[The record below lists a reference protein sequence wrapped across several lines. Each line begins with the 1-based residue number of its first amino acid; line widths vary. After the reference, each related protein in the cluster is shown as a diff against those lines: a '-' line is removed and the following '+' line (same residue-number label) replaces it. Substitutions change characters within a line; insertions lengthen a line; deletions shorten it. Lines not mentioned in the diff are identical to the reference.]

1 MTFLIL
7 SYIILSKEVNMINRA
22 LNECPVCGSK
32 LYIERLVCENCNTS
46 IEGRFENSSF
56 YKLNAEQ
63 IDFIKTFLLNRGNIK
78 EIERALGI
86 SYPTVVKKLD
96 QINEIISDRKSST
109 SEKDILEL
117 LNSGAISSSEA
128 EKMLLELKEV

>member
-1 MTFLIL
+1 
-7 SYIILSKEVNMINRA
+7 MINKA

-96 QINEIISDRKSST
+96 QINEIISDRKSNT